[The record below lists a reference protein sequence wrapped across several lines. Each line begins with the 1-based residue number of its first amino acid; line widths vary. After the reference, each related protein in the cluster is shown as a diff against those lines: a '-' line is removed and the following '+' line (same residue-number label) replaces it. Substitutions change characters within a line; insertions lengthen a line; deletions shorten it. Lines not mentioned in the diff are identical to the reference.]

1 MKNKVLSVIV
11 ALSVSMML
19 SGCGKSAVKCDDS
32 DAQKTVMEIV
42 SEEIKNKFPG
52 EGFDRYSIIK
62 QSTEER
68 IQKRVA
74 EIEEIYNQM
83 SPTLINIRTDKI
95 DDEMQQSE
103 CSADI
108 KFSDGDTR
116 QIHYKLSITTEDK
129 LYAEVFGL

>member
-1 MKNKVLSVIV
+1 MQNKALLSVLIGIG
-11 ALSVSMML
+11 ATML

-42 SEEIKNKFPG
+42 SEEIKNQFPG
-52 EGFDRYSIIK
+52 EGFERYSIIK

-74 EIEEIYNQM
+74 EVEEIYNQM
-83 SPTLINIRTDKI
+83 SPTLINIRTDKM

-116 QIHYKLSITTEDK
+116 QIQYKLSITSEDK